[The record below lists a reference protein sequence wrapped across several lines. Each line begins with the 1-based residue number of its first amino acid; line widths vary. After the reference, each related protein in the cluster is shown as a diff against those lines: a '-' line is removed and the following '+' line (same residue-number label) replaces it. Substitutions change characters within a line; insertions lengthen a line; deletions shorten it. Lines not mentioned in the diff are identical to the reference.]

1 MIVAAFNVFSLP
13 GCDKVLIKEVMW
25 KVGRTQAFAL
35 ENHKANVNFFWH
47 VFLEYSF
54 NTLSRFSIVVNLQ
67 QTRFFCCCYKI
78 T

>member
-1 MIVAAFNVFSLP
+1 MMVAAFNVFSLP
-13 GCDKVLIKEVMW
+13 GCDKVLIKQAMW
-25 KVGRTQAFAL
+25 NVGRTQTFAL
-35 ENHKANVNFFWH
+35 QNHKANVNFFYY

-67 QTRFFCCCYKI
+67 QTCFFCCCYKI